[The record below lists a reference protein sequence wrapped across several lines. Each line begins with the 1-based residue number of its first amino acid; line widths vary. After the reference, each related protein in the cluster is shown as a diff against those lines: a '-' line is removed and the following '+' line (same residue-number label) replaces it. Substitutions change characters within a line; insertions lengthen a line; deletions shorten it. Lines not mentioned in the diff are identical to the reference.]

1 MYWSSDLCSSVLVR
15 RHVLG
20 EIGDLHAGDLGHED
34 LAPLHQRQA
43 RQHEVDALLQGDPEA
58 GHVGV
63 GDRQAVAAVGDQLA
77 EEWDDA
83 AARAQH
89 VAVAHH
95 GKARAEGAA
104 ERSEEHTSEL
114 QSLMRISYAVF
125 CLKKN
130 NLRTTIILTR

>member
-1 MYWSSDLCSSVLVR
+1 MKQSFPKTRSSDL
-15 RHVLG
+15 
-20 EIGDLHAGDLGHED
+20 DLHAGDLGHED

-43 RQHEVDALLQGDPEA
+43 RQHEVDALLQGDPGA

-89 VAVAHH
+89 
-95 GKARAEGAA
+95 
-104 ERSEEHTSEL
+104 RSEEHTSEL

-125 CLKKN
+125 CFNKKTSYSSY
-130 NLRTTIILTR
+130 LP